1 MNRGK
6 TIELYGHRPDLSM
19 RVEAG
24 KDYFEK
30 EFKLKWYAIS
40 PFHKVMLRIQVNK
53 YNFLYLQ
60 EMIAYALTF
69 LPEGHHMIR
78 SCDNLGFLNG
88 IQDNLYKGFQTY
100 VERLN
105 TQLGQ
110 YRIRILATDDELKDL
125 FKSVENKI
133 EKGMWKD
140 FFQKLL
146 LVRNQSANLNDE
158 LRVLGILLDRAFI
171 GPVDLVL
178 DLIHVCNTNCVHCWI
193 HSPNASN
200 GLSVAFKKQAMTLE
214 TVKAIVDDACR
225 MGVNG
230 ITLLGDGEP
239 LLHPGFLDILKYIRH
254 KNLFI
259 ETIAFTNGY
268 CLSASMS
275 RQLIDGG
282 LSQLT
287 CSLPAASP
295 ETYARIC
302 SKTGKT
308 GFEQII
314 GNLKTLN
321 RIKRRQKIHRL
332 FKRKIPEV
340 TLAFVLHRLNYH
352 EICGMARIAGEVGAD
367 NVRFQLIHLDK
378 DNRHLKLNAGHM
390 LFLKNHIKQAQQIA
404 DDYGMT
410 FQSSLSF
417 QLDHMNIARGDWSEN
432 VYSEKGCFIG
442 WTFSILKADGDLGFC
457 CALKKIGNISVRG
470 YQTHWDSDHYNSY
483 RIGAKHLKANS
494 NMRFAKTPYQKEKN
508 GFRLFSDRC
517 QHCDNHDQN
526 NYMLRLLEDS
536 GLIDYIRT

>member
-6 TIELYGHRPDLSM
+6 TIEIYGHRPDLSM

-30 EFKLKWYAIS
+30 EFKLKCYAIS
-40 PFHKVMLRIQVNK
+40 PFHKAMLRIHVNE

-60 EMIAYALTF
+60 EMVAYCLKF
-69 LPEGHHMIR
+69 LPENNHIMR
-78 SCDNLGFLNG
+78 SCDNLGFLNC
-88 IQDNLYKGFQTY
+88 IQDNLYKGFQAY
-100 VERLN
+100 IDRLN
-105 TQLGQ
+105 TQLYQ
-110 YRIRILATDDELKDL
+110 QQIRILATDEGLKNL
-125 FKSVENKI
+125 FKSVENRI

-146 LVRNQSANLNDE
+146 HVKNQSTNLNDE
-158 LRVLGILLDRAFI
+158 LRVLGILLDRTFI

-178 DLIHVCNTNCVHCWI
+178 DLIHVCNTNCAHCWI
-193 HSPNASN
+193 HSPNASK
-200 GLSVAFKKQAMTLE
+200 GLNAAFKKQAMSLE

-225 MGVNG
+225 LGVNG

-239 LLHPGFLDILKYIRH
+239 LLHPNFLDILKYIRN

-268 CLSASMS
+268 CLSASLS
-275 RQLIDGG
+275 RQLINEG

-287 CSLPAASP
+287 CSLPAATP
-295 ETYARIC
+295 ETYAQIC
-302 SKTGKT
+302 SKTGKP
-308 GFEQII
+308 GFDQII
-314 GNLKTLN
+314 NNLKTLN
-321 RIKRRQKIHRL
+321 RIKKRKKTHKL
-332 FKRKIPEV
+332 LKRKIPELTV
-340 TLAFVLHRLNYH
+340 AFVLHRLNYH

-367 NVRFQLIHLDK
+367 KVRFQLIHLDK
-378 DNRHLKLNAGHM
+378 DNRHLKLNADHL
-390 LFLKNHIKQAQQIA
+390 LFLKNHIHQAQQIV
-404 DDYGMT
+404 DDYGMK

-417 QLDHMNIARGDWSEN
+417 QLDHMNISRGDWSEN
-432 VYSEKGCFIG
+432 VYFEKGCFIG

-457 CALKKIGNISVRG
+457 CALKKIGNISALG
-470 YQTHWDSDHYNSY
+470 YQANWDSDRYNSY
-483 RIGAKHLKANS
+483 RIGAKHLKTNS
-494 NMRFAKTPYQKEKN
+494 NMCFERTPYQKEKN

-536 GLIDYIRT
+536 GLIDYIKI